1 MQSLGEG
8 SADSWV
14 QAMMA
19 AAPSALFLLVPV
31 FALLLRIAY
40 LFTGRVYLEHLVV
53 ALYSHI
59 FLLIMLTLAFVLSA
73 ANSWVASTA
82 GSLVLRA
89 CSAAVMVWMPLYLLL
104 MQKRVYG
111 QAWWL
116 TLLKYLVVGTI
127 YFMML
132 LVATMLVFLARL
144 TAA

>member
-1 MQSLGEG
+1 MG
-8 SADSWV
+8 
-14 QAMMA
+14 

-144 TAA
+144 SAA